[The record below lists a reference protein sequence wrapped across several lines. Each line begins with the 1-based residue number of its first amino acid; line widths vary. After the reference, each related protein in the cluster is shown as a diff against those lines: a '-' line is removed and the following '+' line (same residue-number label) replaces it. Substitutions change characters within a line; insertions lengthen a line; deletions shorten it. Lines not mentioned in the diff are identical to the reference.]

1 MSGCNCAMLLVDVIP
16 GIGMDDVLFGWTRE
30 QVEARVGP
38 PEEAAEHAYEDGD
51 HTVAWYYWSRG
62 FSFHFDAEDDWR
74 LSRVE
79 VDAASA
85 RLNGLRVIGLS
96 RQGLL
101 EFLGAEQAAWTEEP
115 DSGLVDVQEWGVSF
129 WLKEGVV
136 VSVQWGVLFSDDD
149 EAIWP
154 HDDV

>member
-1 MSGCNCAMLLVDVIP
+1 
-16 GIGMDDVLFGWTRE
+16 MDDVLFGWTRE

-38 PEEAAEHAYEDGD
+38 PEEVAEQEYEDGD

-74 LSRVE
+74 MCRVD

-96 RQGLL
+96 RQELLALLGSEEAPWLEGPDRGLI
-101 EFLGAEQAAWTEEP
+101 
-115 DSGLVDVQEWGVSF
+115 DVEEWGVSF
-129 WLKEGVV
+129 WLEQDRVA
-136 VSVQWGVLFSDDD
+136 SVQWGVLFNDAD
-149 EAIWP
+149 EIIWP
-154 HDDV
+154 QAEL